1 MQSSGD
7 VLVNLFAKHATNSF
21 LSWYDSLRFAFSLFG
36 NTLSEISLTFTVY
49 VTMIY
54 RPESLR
60 AFMESY
66 SRTSLPPVL
75 SLNIQAY
82 TWQHELTTPYY
93 IRSNSPQFQIWWL
106 WMRSSTAEHR
116 HSAHIFLVLAR
127 KYQKK
132 RCVANDGEWVRCSQV
147 YLHQVRALE
156 TAIFCWKKEH
166 EIFPVKL

>member
-36 NTLSEISLTFTVY
+36 NTLSEISLTFTSTLQWFIARKVY
-49 VTMIY
+49 KHVW
-54 RPESLR
+54 
-60 AFMESY
+60 
-66 SRTSLPPVL
+66 SRTREPVFL
-75 SLNIQAY
+75 RFGVYTYRAY

-93 IRSNSPQFQIWWL
+93 VRTNSPQFQIWWL

-147 YLHQVRALE
+147 YLQQVRALE
-156 TAIFCWKKEH
+156 TAIFCWKKKH